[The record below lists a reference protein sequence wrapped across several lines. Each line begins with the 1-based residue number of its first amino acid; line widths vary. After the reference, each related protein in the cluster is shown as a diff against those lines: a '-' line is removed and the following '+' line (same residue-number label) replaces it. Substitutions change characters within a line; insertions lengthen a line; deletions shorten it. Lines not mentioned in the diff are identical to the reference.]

1 MPIDPDFEENR
12 EVVGT
17 HSPEGG
23 GEHEVRGPVD
33 EPERLGVH
41 GTVVA
46 VDFDACIAD
55 GACLEDCPV
64 DVFDWLDTAGHPAS
78 DRKAD
83 PAREDDCIGCYLCE
97 DVCPVDAIKI
107 QY

>member
-1 MPIDPDFEENR
+1 MPIDPEFEENR
-12 EVVGT
+12 DVVGT
-17 HSPEGG
+17 HSPDNG

-33 EPERLGVH
+33 EPERLGIH

-46 VDFDACIAD
+46 VDFDACIGD

-64 DVFDWLDTAGHPAS
+64 DVFDWVESPGHPAS

>member
-1 MPIDPDFEENR
+1 MAIDPDFDEKR
-12 EVVGT
+12 DVVGT
-17 HSPEGG
+17 HDAEDG
-23 GEHEVRGPVD
+23 GEHDVWGYV
-33 EPERLGVH
+33 EPPECLGIH

-46 VDFDACIAD
+46 VDFDVCIAD

-64 DVFDWLDTAGHPAS
+64 DVFEWLETPGHPES
-78 DRKAD
+78 DKKAD

-107 QY
+107 NY